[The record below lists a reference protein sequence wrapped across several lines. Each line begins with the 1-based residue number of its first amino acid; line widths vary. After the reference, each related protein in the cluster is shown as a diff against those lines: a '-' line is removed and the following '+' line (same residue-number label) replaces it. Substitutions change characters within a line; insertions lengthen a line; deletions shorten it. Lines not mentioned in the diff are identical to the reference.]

1 MTWYYDQWI
10 TTHGLL
16 LKNICT
22 VPPWSGLWNKKG
34 RALIRQKIFCHK
46 CLFHSFHNL
55 TKGPFNNCVDKMRG
69 GGGQKISVFDQA

>member
-46 CLFHSFHNL
+46 CLSHSYQNL
-55 TKGPFNNCVDKMRG
+55 TKFQNKHE
-69 GGGQKISVFDQA
+69 VFQIVFVGLS

>member
-46 CLFHSFHNL
+46 YLSHRFQNL
-55 TKGPFNNCVDKMRG
+55 TKVKKKTPE
-69 GGGQKISVFDQA
+69 VFQIVFVGYSLSLKK